1 MTLRPGG
8 ANIEHVSANA
18 SSPLQPSLFG
28 SAQEPAVDV
37 AFTGLRR
44 IELDGTSWLDHLPEW
59 VAGEQVVFDHLVE
72 TLGWRQRTVTMW
84 ERRLPE
90 PRLTAWWTPGDG
102 PEPMPILAEVRRVLS
117 ARYAEA
123 FDSIGFNC
131 YRRGGDSVAWH
142 GDRHRHTIHDPVV
155 AIVSVGGRRPF
166 RVRPRGGG
174 AARSF
179 DLGRGDLLVMGG
191 ACQHDWEHC
200 VPKVRHAEPRIS
212 VTYRHGA
219 R

>member
-1 MTLRPGG
+1 
-8 ANIEHVSANA
+8 VSANV
-18 SSPLQPSLFG
+18 SSLQPSLFG
-28 SAQEPAVDV
+28 ALAEPAVDA
-37 AFTGLRR
+37 AFAGLRR
-44 IELDGTSWLDHLPEW
+44 VELDGTSWLDYLPGW
-59 VAGEQVVFDHLVE
+59 LAGEQAVFDRLIE
-72 TLGWRQRTVTMW
+72 TLAWRQRTVTMW

-90 PRLTAWWTPGDG
+90 PRLTSWWTPDEG
-102 PEPMPILAEVRRVLS
+102 PEAMPILAEMRRVLS
-117 ARYAEA
+117 TRYAEA
-123 FDSIGFNC
+123 FDSIGFNW
-131 YRRGGDSVAWH
+131 YRHGGDSVAWH
-142 GDRHRHTIHDPVV
+142 GDRHRHTVDDPVV

-174 AARSF
+174 SARSF

-212 VTYRHGA
+212 ITYRHGA

>member
-1 MTLRPGG
+1 
-8 ANIEHVSANA
+8 VSANVG
-18 SSPLQPSLFG
+18 SLQPSLFG
-28 SAQEPAVDV
+28 VLAEPAVDATFV
-37 AFTGLRR
+37 GLRR
-44 IELDGTSWLDHLPEW
+44 IDLDGTSWLDHLPGW
-59 VAGEQVVFDHLVE
+59 LAGEQAVFDHLAE

-90 PRLTAWWTPGDG
+90 PRLTAWWTPDEG
-102 PEPMPILAEVRRVLS
+102 PEAMPILAEMRRVLS

-131 YRRGGDSVAWH
+131 YRHGEDSVAWH
-142 GDRHRHTIHDPVV
+142 GDRHRHTVDDPVV
-155 AIVSVGGRRPF
+155 AIISVGGRRPF

-174 AARSF
+174 AARSL

-200 VPKVRHAEPRIS
+200 VPKVRRAEPRIS
-212 VTYRHGA
+212 ITYRHGA

>member
-1 MTLRPGG
+1 
-8 ANIEHVSANA
+8 VSANV
-18 SSPLQPSLFG
+18 SSLQPSLFG
-28 SAQEPAVDV
+28 ALDEPAVDA

-44 IELDGTSWLDHLPEW
+44 IDLDGTSWLDHLPGW
-59 VAGEQVVFDHLVE
+59 LAGEQAVFDHLLE

-90 PRLTAWWTPGDG
+90 PRLTAWWTPDEG
-102 PEPMPILAEVRRVLS
+102 PEPMPILAQMRRVLS

-131 YRRGGDSVAWH
+131 YRHGADSVAWH
-142 GDRHRHTIHDPVV
+142 GDRHRHTVDDPVV

-179 DLGRGDLLVMGG
+179 DLGCGDLFVMGG

-212 VTYRHGA
+212 ITFRHGA